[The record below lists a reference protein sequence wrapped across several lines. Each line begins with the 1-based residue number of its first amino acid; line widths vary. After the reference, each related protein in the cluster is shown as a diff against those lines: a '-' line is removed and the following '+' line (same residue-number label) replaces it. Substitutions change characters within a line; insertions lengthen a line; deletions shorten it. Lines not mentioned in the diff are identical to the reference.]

1 MAGRKARREPAVAAG
16 PAPASKDEGS
26 RSSRPTSARRR
37 KRGAAGGRALR
48 RLFYWSLVLGL
59 WAVIGAIGAV
69 AFVVSTLPP
78 IQSLEVPKRP
88 PTVEIVGIDGRPLV
102 LRGEMSGTDVPIKEL
117 PAYLPKAFIAIEDRR
132 FYGHFGADP
141 IGLARAL
148 VANVLR
154 RGVSQGGS
162 TLTQQL
168 AKNLFLSGERSLL
181 RKGQEAILTAM
192 LEAAM
197 DKRRIFEIY
206 LNVAEWGENV
216 FGAEAAARHYFGVDA
231 AALEPEQAARL
242 AAMLPRPRYYDRN
255 RDSGYLESY
264 SESILEQM
272 PAAQIP

>member
-1 MAGRKARREPAVAAG
+1 MRLLVSLWKMFCYTAGTAAIVLAVYEFWFLAQILYWVEHNPATTRVMDARLEALRQN
-16 PAPASKDEGS
+16 
-26 RSSRPTSARRR
+26 
-37 KRGAAGGRALR
+37 KRGGALDHEWVGYQRISNHLKRAIII
-48 RLFYWSLVLGL
+48 
-59 WAVIGAIGAV
+59 AEDAK
-69 AFVVSTLPP
+69 FVDHEGFDWEG
-78 IQSLEVPKRP
+78 IQ
-88 PTVEIVGIDGRPLV
+88 
-102 LRGEMSGTDVPIKEL
+102 
-117 PAYLPKAFIAIEDRR
+117 
-132 FYGHFGADP
+132 
-141 IGLARAL
+141 RAMGK
-148 VANVLR
+148 NLR
-154 RGVSQGGS
+154 RGKIVAGGS
-162 TLTQQL
+162 TITQQL

-231 AALEPEQAARL
+231 GALEPEQAARL

-255 RDSGYLESY
+255 RGSVYLESY